1 MVHTSLSILNCPSI
15 PDEDASTALVGYVR
29 NSTLVN
35 YFKGM
40 YSFLQRW
47 FVNGELKCFKG
58 GHLFLT
64 LAALSVLVFCV
75 FLIVIGIVIPIA
87 VSCPST
93 VFFRVISYIIFLI
106 VETKTIHKKIHLSSD
121 SELQERS
128 EMVVRY

>member
-15 PDEDASTALVGYVR
+15 PDKDGSTALVGYVR

-93 VFFRVISYIIFLI
+93 VFFREVSHLVCINILFSSFYIRRNQDSLQRD
-106 VETKTIHKKIHLSSD
+106 SS
-121 SELQERS
+121 LL
-128 EMVVRY
+128 